1 MGYGRLTERKVR
13 YIVRHKQ
20 RGKSNREIAFEMRVS
35 ISTVKRVWS
44 YWLTHKEYLPIKK
57 RGRKVK
63 ELSEE
68 EKEIIKEAKAKYKLG
83 ARRLERIIEQVYG
96 IHIPHNRIHKFLLE
110 EGLAKE
116 EPRKKRRRKPYIRY
130 EREYSM
136 SAGHIDW
143 FDKNGIKFCAIL
155 DDASRKI
162 LVAGEFESANT
173 ANSIALVNRL
183 VEDYWDIMP
192 MRELISDNGSEFGA
206 HRKNGKKEWE
216 SRFKRHLDS
225 LGIKLITT
233 RVKHPQTNGKIEKLF
248 DCYNRHRDD
257 FESLDDF
264 VYWYNNVRF
273 HESLDTKWYLQ
284 TPEDAFW
291 SRLPVEARLGVAFK
305 LFDEVVGE

>member
-1 MGYGRLTERKVR
+1 MYSPKKFDFKYSQTTDGLRLTEKKVR

-44 YWLTHKEYLPIKK
+44 YWLAYKEYLPIRK

-68 EKEIIKEAKAKYKLG
+68 EKEIIREAKAKYKLG
-83 ARRLERIIEQVYG
+83 ARRLEKVIEQVYG
-96 IHIPHNRIHKFLLE
+96 IHIPHNRIHKFLVE

-116 EPRKKRRRKPYIRY
+116 EPKKKRRRKPYIRY
-130 EREYSM
+130 EREHSM
-136 SAGHIDW
+136 SVAHIDW
-143 FDKNGIKFCAIL
+143 FEKDGIKFRAIT

-162 LVAGEFESANT
+162 LAAGEFQHANT
-173 ANSIALVNRL
+173 ANSIALVDKL

-192 MRELISDNGSEFGA
+192 LEELISDNGSEFGA
-206 HRKNGKKEWE
+206 HRRNGKKEWD
-216 SRFKRHLDS
+216 SRFKS
-225 LGIKLITT
+225 YVEALGIKLITT
-233 RVKHPQTNGKIEKLF
+233 RIKHPQTNGKIEKLF
-248 DCYNRHRDD
+248 DCYNMQNY

-273 HESLDTKWYLQ
+273 HESLNTKHYLQ

-291 SRLPVEARLGVAFK
+291 SRLPVGQ
-305 LFDEVVGE
+305 G